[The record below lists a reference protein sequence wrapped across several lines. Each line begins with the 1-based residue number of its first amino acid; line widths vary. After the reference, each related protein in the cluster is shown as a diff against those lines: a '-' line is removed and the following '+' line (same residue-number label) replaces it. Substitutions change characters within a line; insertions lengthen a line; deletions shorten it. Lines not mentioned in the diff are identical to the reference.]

1 MNIADPATLEGIN
14 RAGMEEFSEKGFRNA
29 SMRSIA
35 KRAHVSTGAIYGYY
49 DSKEELYDALVREQ
63 AERITSIFREV
74 QPISQDV
81 SNEEFKEI
89 LKTSGSQH
97 LMKVVETAFDH
108 LPETRLLVCHS
119 SGTKYADFIHSLSE
133 MEAKSSKEVRKRIL
147 NGKRK
152 IPAKFEHIVVSGMFS
167 SLCELIIH
175 DYPREEA
182 MLCMQ
187 SLIDFYMAGWI
198 GLLDE

>member
-14 RAGMEEFSEKGFRNA
+14 KAGMDEFSEKGFRNA

-49 DSKEELYDALVREQ
+49 DSKEELYDSLVREQ
-63 AERITSIFREV
+63 AERIMSIFHDV
-74 QPISQDV
+74 QPIGPDV
-81 SNEEFKEI
+81 SNEEFKNI
-89 LKTSGSQH
+89 LKKSGSQH

-108 LPETRLLVCHS
+108 LPETRLLICHS

-133 MEAKSSKEVRKRIL
+133 IEAKSSKELRKRIL
-147 NGKRK
+147 NGRRK
-152 IPAKFEHIVVSGMFS
+152 IPSNFEHIIVSGMFS
-167 SLCELIIH
+167 ALCEIIIH
-175 DYPREEA
+175 DYSREEA
-182 MLCMQ
+182 VLCMQ
-187 SLIDFYMAGWI
+187 SLIDFYTAGWI

>member
-1 MNIADPATLEGIN
+1 
-14 RAGMEEFSEKGFRNA
+14 
-29 SMRSIA
+29 
-35 KRAHVSTGAIYGYY
+35 
-49 DSKEELYDALVREQ
+49 
-63 AERITSIFREV
+63 
-74 QPISQDV
+74 
-81 SNEEFKEI
+81 
-89 LKTSGSQH
+89 
-97 LMKVVETAFDH
+97 
-108 LPETRLLVCHS
+108 
-119 SGTKYADFIHSLSE
+119 